1 MNNNLYQ
8 ILFDEFK
15 NVETNICID
24 VPGQRKWSYKD
35 IDVLSSFFVSY
46 LRGIGLKKGDRIIS
60 QTEKSVASVGL
71 YLACLRSGVIYT
83 PLNTSYTISE
93 VEYFIENIQPK
104 LFVCSPERLKEIIST
119 CKKLEIPNYRAL
131 GTSKTDPF
139 LMEILEL
146 KQDNILEQ
154 CSEDDTAAILFT
166 SGTTGKSKGAMITH
180 GNLSSNAFALKKY
193 WGFTGDD
200 TLLHALPIFHVHGL
214 FVALH
219 TALLSASKI
228 IFLEKFDIPQ
238 VNESLKDSSVMMG
251 VPTFYSRLIGEKD
264 FDRGIYEGIRLFISG
279 SAPLTEK
286 TFNEFKDK
294 TGHLILERYGMTET
308 GMITSNPLV
317 GERVEGTVGFS
328 LPDIKIRARKDN
340 KILSPNEKGVIEVK
354 GPNVFKGY
362 WQMEDKTKEEFTD
375 DGFFITGDIG
385 QIDESGRLTLSG
397 RSGDMIISGGYN
409 VYPKEIEIILN
420 TINGIQESAVIGA
433 KHEDFGECPIAILV
447 SDDPDNLISDNFIN
461 SLLQE
466 SLAKY
471 KIPKSYIWINS
482 LPINAMGKVQKKD
495 LRNKY
500 DEILLG

>member
-119 CKKLEIPNYRAL
+119 CKKLEVPNYRAL

-251 VPTFYSRLIGEKD
+251 VPTFYSRLIGEKN
-264 FDRGIYEGIRLFISG
+264 FDRGICKGIRLFISG